1 MLKRI
6 GKKQLV
12 IFFGLL
18 LLSVG
23 MYKTGV
29 MAMEDKDIIRILSQN
44 SELFVKNGIV
54 NSAFR
59 FIGWGI
65 TKGIT
70 ALADVSSSLYDTCFG
85 FIDFTK
91 YEPVT
96 SFINKWKMVFI
107 GLVCLSLLL
116 IGILLC
122 VGWEKKPTIVI
133 NLLIAV
139 TVVSSGTYVI
149 STLNKFIS
157 TEVREEI
164 LEGQGSSVVY
174 NTIGNNIH
182 DLRWLNKTVGLENL
196 NKEKNADKVYE
207 KFTKNQFKNM
217 DIQEIMDPSDFDG
230 NAEEILKNGLEEN
243 DEKDKT
249 TYELD
254 ELYDGVAWTDLL
266 NKFYYRYTVDY
277 GVMWMELISL
287 IFIYLF
293 MSYKVVRILY
303 EIVIHQLLAYLYS
316 ANLNNNQ
323 KVLKILDSLKDSYIL
338 LLMTTVMIKFY
349 LFATKYISS
358 WNVSGIAKGIILVF
372 IAFVVIDG
380 PNLIQKLTGTDA
392 GASGLLD
399 KMMSFFYLGKM
410 GAGAAGMAANAAK
423 FGVHTAVGTAKFGV
437 GATAKAGG
445 KIKEMFENRRSD
457 GSADGMESGT
467 GTNSEDN
474 ILNQQN
480 GQPERGQ
487 GDSHSPNQSNQNQS
501 SQNNS
506 PNSNNNSYED
516 KRDTTDGNHGNM
528 QSGKNGKPENF
539 NNEENPKAG
548 KSALSGGQDKKNDHY
563 PAGQIGNNQSRN
575 DALNGVE
582 RNKGNMSDT
591 ESSLRQ
597 MDKELSSD
605 KAAHISAPENN
616 RPIDTGGKMFER
628 GAVLKD
634 ESNSQNSK
642 KIFETD
648 AGRKR

>member
-18 LLSVG
+18 LLSVC

-70 ALADVSSSLYDTCFG
+70 ALADVSASLYDTCFG

-91 YEPVT
+91 YEPVIN
-96 SFINKWKMVFI
+96 FINKWKMVFI

-164 LEGQGSSVVY
+164 LDGQGSSVVY

-196 NKEKNADKVYE
+196 NKKKNADKVYE
-207 KFTKNQFKNM
+207 KFTESQFENM
-217 DIQEIMDPSDFDG
+217 DIQEIMDPSDYDG
-230 NAEEILKNGLEEN
+230 EAEEILKNGLEEN

-249 TYELD
+249 TYSLD

-277 GVMWMELISL
+277 GVMWMELLSL
-287 IFIYLF
+287 IVIYLF

-323 KVLKILDSLKDSYIL
+323 KILKILDSLKDSYIL

-349 LFATKYISS
+349 LLTTKYISS

-372 IAFVVIDG
+372 IAFAVIDG

-423 FGVHTAVGTAKFGV
+423 FGAHTAAGAAKFGA
-437 GATAKAGG
+437 GAAAKAGG
-445 KIKEMFENRRSD
+445 KIREMFENRRSD
-457 GSADGMESGT
+457 GSADGMESGM

-480 GQPERGQ
+480 GQPEH
-487 GDSHSPNQSNQNQS
+487 SNHSPNQS

-506 PNSNNNSYED
+506 PDSNNNGYGD
-516 KRDTTDGNHGNM
+516 KRDTPEGNHSNM
-528 QSGKNGKPENF
+528 QSEKNGKPENF
-539 NNEENPKAG
+539 NNEENSKAG
-548 KSALSGGQDKKNDHY
+548 KSALSGGQNKKNGHY
-563 PAGQIGNNQSRN
+563 SAGQIGNNQSRN

-597 MDKELSSD
+597 MDKELSPD
-605 KAAHISAPENN
+605 KAHISPTGNN

-628 GAVLKD
+628 GEVLKD
-634 ESNSQNSK
+634 AGNSQNSK

>member
-6 GKKQLV
+6 GKKRLV

-18 LLSVG
+18 LLPICMCKS
-23 MYKTGV
+23 GV
-29 MAMEDKDIIRILSQN
+29 MAMEDKEIIRILSQN

-249 TYELD
+249 TYSLD

-358 WNVSGIAKGIILVF
+358 WNISGMTKGIILLF
-372 IAFVVIDG
+372 IAFAVIDG
-380 PNLIQKLTGTDA
+380 PNLIQKLTGTDM
-392 GASGLLD
+392 GASDGVG
-399 KMMSFFYLGKM
+399 KMMSLFYGGRM
-410 GAGAAGMAANAAK
+410 VAGAAGMTARAVRYSAGAAK
-423 FGVHTAVGTAKFGV
+423 TGVTRAAR
-437 GATAKAGG
+437 AGS
-445 KIKEMFENRRSD
+445 KIKEMLENRHGD
-457 GSADGMESGT
+457 GSADSKETET
-467 GTNSEDN
+467 GTNSEGN
-474 ILNQQN
+474 ILNQQK

-487 GDSHSPNQSNQNQS
+487 GDSHSLNQSNQNQS

-516 KRDTTDGNHGNM
+516 KRDTPDGNHGNM
-528 QSGKNGKPENF
+528 QSEKNGKPENF